1 MVTEHEPPNDEDLVL
16 LPAELLRDVLRRA
29 VPPPEVV
36 AEEDGWSVLLH
47 GHPVAADAV
56 TLDQALADFLRALR
70 DYADAWEDGLH
81 SAPDHRQAAALV
93 QLVTLEDDDALLAW
107 ARGDERAQ
115 RDDARRGR
123 RMSRPTSVPMPHA
136 VRERLERVA
145 GRTGERAERVASR
158 LIDEGL
164 RMAEHPDIVFVDA
177 GAGGR
182 IATLARG
189 PRVAAVVEVL
199 TGLEASGEERIAQ
212 AAEWLSI
219 HPSEVRTAL
228 GYYAAFTEEVDEG
241 LRLRVEVA
249 AEERE
254 RHDAEQALPG

>member
-1 MVTEHEPPNDEDLVL
+1 MVTEHERPDDEALVL
-16 LPAELLRDVLRRA
+16 LPAEFLRDVLRRA

-47 GHPVAADAV
+47 GHPVAADGG
-56 TLDQALADFLRALR
+56 TLDQALADLLSALR
-70 DYADAWEDGLH
+70 DYTDAWEEGLH
-81 SAPDHRQAAALV
+81 AAPNHRHAAALV
-93 QLVTLEDDDALLAW
+93 QLVALEDDDALLAW

-115 RDDARRGR
+115 HDDPRRGR
-123 RMSRPTSVPMPHA
+123 RMSRPTSVPMPHD

-145 GRTGERAERVASR
+145 GRTGERPASLATR

-164 RMAEHPDIVFVDA
+164 RMAEHPGIVFVDA

-228 GYYAAFTEEVDEG
+228 GYYASFTEELDEE
-241 LRLRVEVA
+241 LRLRLEKA

>member
-1 MVTEHEPPNDEDLVL
+1 MVTEHEPPNDEDLVRI
-16 LPAELLRDVLRRA
+16 PAELLRDLLRRA
-29 VPPPEVV
+29 VTPPEVV

-47 GHPVAADAV
+47 GHPVAAHGA
-56 TLDQALADFLRALR
+56 TLDEALADLVSALR

-81 SAPDHRQAAALV
+81 SAPDHHHAAALV
-93 QLVTLEDDDALLAW
+93 QLVAVEDDDALVAW
-107 ARGDERAQ
+107 ARGYERAQ
-115 RDDARRGR
+115 PDDPRRGR
-123 RMSRPTSVPMPHA
+123 HMSRPTSVPMPHD

-145 GRTGERAERVASR
+145 GRTGERAASLATR

-164 RMAEHPDIVFVDA
+164 RMTDHPGIVFVDA